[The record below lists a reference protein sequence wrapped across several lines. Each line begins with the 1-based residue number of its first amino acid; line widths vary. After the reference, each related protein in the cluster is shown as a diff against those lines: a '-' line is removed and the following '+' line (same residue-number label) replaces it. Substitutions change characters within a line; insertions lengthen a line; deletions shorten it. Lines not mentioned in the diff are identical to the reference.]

1 MRIELGLKKK
11 LITKKKRKK
20 REQKNMRRN
29 FREIFDR
36 SFVISIDFLDIY
48 SLDMNIRKVGRQGEY
63 WRDRLLIKTRVKI
76 DWIKWLFNYGVF
88 YNIKCIIEWLTLLM
102 KFVLFGKFNRL
113 ELAFDEM
120 HQLYNLVK
128 EPGSNVVHLWKLI
141 NRIQLF

>member
-11 LITKKKRKK
+11 INNKKKKRKK

-63 WRDRLLIKTRVKI
+63 
-76 DWIKWLFNYGVF
+76 
-88 YNIKCIIEWLTLLM
+88 
-102 KFVLFGKFNRL
+102 
-113 ELAFDEM
+113 
-120 HQLYNLVK
+120 
-128 EPGSNVVHLWKLI
+128 
-141 NRIQLF
+141 